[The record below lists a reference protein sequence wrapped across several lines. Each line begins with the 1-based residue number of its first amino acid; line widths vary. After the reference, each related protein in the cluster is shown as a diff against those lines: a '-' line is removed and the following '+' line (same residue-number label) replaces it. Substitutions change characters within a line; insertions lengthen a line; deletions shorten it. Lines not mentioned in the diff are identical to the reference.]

1 MGDILFGIA
10 SIILG
15 VVGSWGL
22 YWVLDRL
29 VRFLPT
35 KAQEKLR
42 AVSFLLP
49 AAALLIL
56 VSFLPL
62 IQTLVW
68 SFMDASGEK
77 FIGLQNYIDLF
88 TSTEFLGILLN
99 NFLWIV
105 FVPAITVGAGLM
117 FATLTNQVGPS
128 REKIFKSLV
137 FMPMAI
143 SFISAATIWRFLYT
157 YQPPGRPVIGLLNA
171 IVEAFGGTSQP
182 WLTIDAGR
190 LNSFLLMIIVI
201 WLQAGFSMV
210 MLSAA
215 IKGVPEETIEAAR
228 IDGASPREIFFK
240 VVVPQIRGTIMSVF
254 ITVLILVMKIFDI
267 VLAMTGGNFNTSV
280 LGYEYYRLFFVESN
294 VGGSAAVV
302 TVLCVLIAPLM
313 WLQIRTARHQEEI
326 R

>member
-1 MGDILFGIA
+1 MGDIIFGIA
-10 SIILG
+10 SIVLG

-29 VRFLPT
+29 VRFLPI
-35 KAQEKLR
+35 KLQEKLR

-68 SFMDASGEK
+68 SFMDAGGDK
-77 FIGLQNYIDLF
+77 FVGLKNYIDLF
-88 TSTEFLGILLN
+88 TSAEFLGILLN

-105 FVPAITVGAGLM
+105 FVPAVTVGAGLM
-117 FATLTNQVGPS
+117 FASLTNQVGPS

-157 YQPPGRPVIGLLNA
+157 YQPPGRPVIGLLNG

-182 WLTIDAGR
+182 WLTIDTGR

-228 IDGASPREIFFK
+228 IDGASSREIFFR
-240 VVVPQIRGTIMSVF
+240 VIVPQIRGTIMSVF

-280 LGYEYYRLFFVESN
+280 LGFDYYRELFVNSN
-294 VGGSAAVV
+294 FGSASAVV
-302 TVLCVLIAPLM
+302 TILCVLIAPLM
-313 WLQIRTARHQEEI
+313 WLQIRSVRNVEEN

>member
-1 MGDILFGIA
+1 MGDIIFGVA

-22 YWVLDRL
+22 YWLLDRG
-29 VRFLPT
+29 VRFLPV
-35 KAQEKLR
+35 KIQEKFR
-42 AVSFLLP
+42 AIPFLLP
-49 AAALLIL
+49 AAALLFL
-56 VSFLPL
+56 VSVLPL
-62 IQTLVW
+62 VQTLVW
-68 SFMDASGEK
+68 SFMDAGSRK
-77 FIGLQNYIDLF
+77 FIGFENYIELF
-88 TSTEFLGILLN
+88 TSAEFLGILLN
-99 NFLWIV
+99 NFLWIL
-105 FVPAITVGAGLM
+105 FVPAITVGIGLM
-117 FATLTNQVGPS
+117 IATLTNQVGPS
-128 REKIFKSLV
+128 REKLFKSLI

-171 IVEAFGGTSQP
+171 VVEAFGGTSQP

-190 LNSFLLMIIVI
+190 LNSFLLMIIII

-228 IDGASPREIFFK
+228 IDGANAATMFFK

-254 ITVLILVMKIFDI
+254 ITVVILVMKIFDI

-280 LGYEYYRLFFVESN
+280 LGFAYYRELFVNSN
-294 VGGSAAVV
+294 FGSASAVV
-302 TVLCVLIAPLM
+302 TILCVLIAPLM
-313 WLQIRTARHQEEI
+313 WLQIRSVRSVEEN

>member
-1 MGDILFGIA
+1 MGDIIFGIA
-10 SIILG
+10 SIVLG

-29 VRFLPT
+29 VRFLPI
-35 KAQEKLR
+35 KLQEKLR

-68 SFMDASGEK
+68 SFMDAGGDK
-77 FIGLQNYIDLF
+77 FVGLKNYVDLF
-88 TSTEFLGILLN
+88 TSAEFLGILLN

-105 FVPAITVGAGLM
+105 FVPAVTVGAGLM
-117 FATLTNQVGPS
+117 FASLTNQVGPS

-157 YQPPGRPVIGLLNA
+157 YQPPGRPVIGLLNG

-182 WLTIDAGR
+182 WLTIDTGR

-228 IDGASPREIFFK
+228 IDGASSREIFFR
-240 VVVPQIRGTIMSVF
+240 VIVPQIRGTIMSVF

-280 LGYEYYRLFFVESN
+280 LGFDYYRELFVNSN
-294 VGGSAAVV
+294 FGSASAVV
-302 TVLCVLIAPLM
+302 TILCVLIAPLM
-313 WLQIRTARHQEEI
+313 WLQIRSVRNVEEN

>member
-280 LGYEYYRLFFVESN
+280 LGFDYYRELFVNSN
-294 VGGSAAVV
+294 FGSASAVV
-302 TVLCVLIAPLM
+302 TILCVLIAPLM
-313 WLQIRTARHQEEI
+313 WLQIRSVRHVEEN

>member
-1 MGDILFGIA
+1 
-10 SIILG
+10 
-15 VVGSWGL
+15 
-22 YWVLDRL
+22 
-29 VRFLPT
+29 
-35 KAQEKLR
+35 
-42 AVSFLLP
+42 
-49 AAALLIL
+49 
-56 VSFLPL
+56 
-62 IQTLVW
+62 
-68 SFMDASGEK
+68 MDAGGDK
-77 FIGLQNYIDLF
+77 FVGLKNYIDLF
-88 TSTEFLGILLN
+88 TSAEFLGILLN

-105 FVPAITVGAGLM
+105 FVPAVTVGAGLM
-117 FATLTNQVGPS
+117 FASLTNQVGPS

-157 YQPPGRPVIGLLNA
+157 YQPPGRPVIGLLNG

-182 WLTIDAGR
+182 WLTIDTGR

-228 IDGASPREIFFK
+228 IDGASSREIFFR
-240 VVVPQIRGTIMSVF
+240 VIVPQIRGTIMSVF

-280 LGYEYYRLFFVESN
+280 LGFDYYRELFVNSN
-294 VGGSAAVV
+294 FGSASAVV
-302 TVLCVLIAPLM
+302 TILCVLIAPLT
-313 WLQIRTARHQEEI
+313 WLQIRSVRNVEEN

>member
-1 MGDILFGIA
+1 MGDIIFGIA
-10 SIILG
+10 SIVLG

-29 VRFLPT
+29 VRFLPI
-35 KAQEKLR
+35 KLQEKLR

-68 SFMDASGEK
+68 SFMDAGGEQ
-77 FIGLQNYIDLF
+77 FVGLQNYIDLF
-88 TSTEFLGILLN
+88 TSAEFLGILLN
-99 NFLWIV
+99 NFLWII
-105 FVPAITVGAGLM
+105 FVPAVTVGAGLM
-117 FATLTNQVGPS
+117 FASLTNQVGPS

-157 YQPPGRPVIGLLNA
+157 YQPPGRPVIGLLNG

-182 WLTIDAGR
+182 WLTIDTGR

-228 IDGASPREIFFK
+228 IDGASSREIFFR

-280 LGYEYYRLFFVESN
+280 LGFDYYRELFVNSN
-294 VGGSAAVV
+294 FGSASAVV
-302 TVLCVLIAPLM
+302 TILCVLIAPLM
-313 WLQIRTARHQEEI
+313 WLQIRSVRNVEEN

>member
-182 WLTIDAGR
+182 WLTIDVGR

-280 LGYEYYRLFFVESN
+280 LGFDYYRELFVNSN
-294 VGGSAAVV
+294 FGSASAVV
-302 TVLCVLIAPLM
+302 TILCVLIAPLM
-313 WLQIRTARHQEEI
+313 WLQIRSVRHVEEN

>member
-1 MGDILFGIA
+1 MGDIIFGIA
-10 SIILG
+10 SILLG
-15 VVGSWGL
+15 VAGSWGL

-29 VRFLPT
+29 VRFLPI
-35 KAQEKLR
+35 KLQEKLR

-49 AAALLIL
+49 AAVLLLL

-68 SFMDASGEK
+68 SFMNASGKK
-77 FIGLQNYIDLF
+77 FVGFQNYIDLF

-182 WLTIDAGR
+182 WLTMDTGR

-228 IDGASPREIFFK
+228 IDGANPREIFFR

-280 LGYEYYRLFFVESN
+280 LGFDYYRELFVNSN
-294 VGGSAAVV
+294 FGSASAVV
-302 TVLCVLIAPLM
+302 TILCVLIAPLM
-313 WLQIRTARHQEEI
+313 WLQIRSVRHVEEN

>member
-1 MGDILFGIA
+1 MGDVLFGIA

-29 VRFLPT
+29 VRFLPI
-35 KAQEKLR
+35 KMQEKLR

-68 SFMDASGEK
+68 SFMDASGEN
-77 FIGLQNYIDLF
+77 FVGIQNYIDLF
-88 TSTEFLGILLN
+88 TSAEFLGILLN

-171 IVEAFGGTSQP
+171 VVEAFGGTSQP
-182 WLTIDAGR
+182 WLTIDTGR

-228 IDGASPREIFFK
+228 IDGARPREIFFR

-280 LGYEYYRLFFVESN
+280 LGFDYYRELFVNSN
-294 VGGSAAVV
+294 FGSASAVV
-302 TVLCVLIAPLM
+302 TILCVLIAPLM
-313 WLQIRTARHQEEI
+313 WLQIRSVRHVEEN

>member
-1 MGDILFGIA
+1 MGDIIFGIA

-22 YWVLDRL
+22 YWLLDRA
-29 VRFLPT
+29 VRLLPT
-35 KAQEKLR
+35 KLQEKLR

-49 AAALLIL
+49 AATLLLL

-68 SFMDASGEK
+68 SFMDARGKK
-77 FIGLQNYIDLF
+77 FIGLENYIDLF
-88 TSTEFLGILLN
+88 TSVEFLGILLN
-99 NFLWIV
+99 NFLWIL
-105 FVPAITVGAGLM
+105 FVPAITVGIGLM

-128 REKIFKSLV
+128 REKIFKSLI

-157 YQPPGRPVIGLLNA
+157 YQPEGRPVIGLLNA
-171 IVEAFGGTSQP
+171 VVEAFGGTSQP

-228 IDGASPREIFFK
+228 IDGASVRTIFFK

-280 LGYEYYRLFFVESN
+280 LGFDYYRELFVNSN
-294 VGGSAAVV
+294 FGSASAVV
-302 TVLCVLIAPLM
+302 TILCVLIAPLM
-313 WLQIRTARHQEEI
+313 WLQIRSVRNVEEN

>member
-15 VVGSWGL
+15 VIGSWGL

-68 SFMDASGEK
+68 SFMDASGDK
-77 FIGLQNYIDLF
+77 FVGLQNYVDLF

-182 WLTIDAGR
+182 WLTIDTGR

-280 LGYEYYRLFFVESN
+280 LGFDYYRELFVNSN
-294 VGGSAAVV
+294 FGSASAVV
-302 TVLCVLIAPLM
+302 TILCVLIAPLM
-313 WLQIRTARHQEEI
+313 WLQIRSVRHVEEN